1 MSFSVPRENPFRGMA
16 EEIDN
21 VFENDQMY
29 NGIKPTDTNW
39 CVCKNASPA
48 KSRTFSQP
56 VDTNR
61 CVCNERIICKSRP
74 FSNRS
79 AKIGVCASSL
89 RPGTAAMSL

>member
-21 VFENDQMY
+21 VFENDQMTS
-29 NGIKPTDTNW
+29 GIKPTDTNR
-39 CVCKNASPA
+39 CVCK
-48 KSRTFSQP
+48 
-56 VDTNR
+56 
-61 CVCNERIICKSRP
+61 ERIICKSRP

-89 RPGTAAMSL
+89 RPGTAAMSR